1 MNRAGQPAMAIGPMG
16 AATIAG
22 LAVGFVYALS
32 PLTVLFVMAM
42 VVMLHWAVQGIERDE
57 RKWLLVLLIG
67 AVVVRVAA
75 VALLFASTN
84 HAQVPFGSFFGD
96 EEYFIKRAIWL
107 RNVGTGLPV
116 HGADLIY
123 AFDEYSATSYLY
135 VIAFVQF
142 LVGTA
147 PYGVHLLGIACHLF
161 GAILLYRVARSS
173 FGRMPSFIG
182 LAIVLLMP
190 TLFAWSISALK
201 DPLFFALSAVTLSG
215 AVNLVRARLWRHRLM
230 AAGAIALLCVVL
242 ATVRQGGGVLVI
254 ASIALGFVVA
264 ALVIRPRL
272 LLASLVVLPIVIGTI
287 MSRPQIQLRAYNVV
301 QAAAGQHW
309 GHVATPGWVYK
320 LLDDRLYPDRG
331 EILDLRAGEA
341 LRFLVRAVTGYV
353 TVPLPWE
360 AQSTPALA
368 YLPEQLF
375 WYVLVALFVPGVL
388 CAFRRD
394 ALVAALLFGYAMVAA
409 LMVAMTSG
417 NVGTLIRHRGLALPY
432 IVWLSAVGACE
443 LATAARDKASAAAPA
458 LPARTL
464 S

>member
-1 MNRAGQPAMAIGPMG
+1 
-16 AATIAG
+16 
-22 LAVGFVYALS
+22 
-32 PLTVLFVMAM
+32 
-42 VVMLHWAVQGIERDE
+42 
-57 RKWLLVLLIG
+57 
-67 AVVVRVAA
+67 
-75 VALLFASTN
+75 
-84 HAQVPFGSFFGD
+84 
-96 EEYFIKRAIWL
+96 
-107 RNVGTGLPV
+107 
-116 HGADLIY
+116 
-123 AFDEYSATSYLY
+123 
-135 VIAFVQF
+135 
-142 LVGTA
+142 
-147 PYGVHLLGIACHLF
+147 
-161 GAILLYRVARSS
+161 
-173 FGRMPSFIG
+173 MPSFIG

-301 QAAAGQHW
+301 QTAAGQHW

-331 EILDLRAGEA
+331 EIMDMRAGEA

-368 YLPEQLF
+368 YLPEQLL